1 MPGIKVDISANTS
14 DLDAALRKVEE
25 TLKRINQPGVANAT
39 DVDTQ
44 AATRQLDDL
53 QKAAQRVKESLSA
66 VAAPDLGAAGTQATR
81 SLGEAQ
87 KAVDALQ
94 QKLDALG
101 RMPGPAAATKSID
114 DVAEAARRAAAATA
128 ELNQATE
135 RPTPTVDRGADNAR
149 RQADELQRAA
159 RIQQQLGRDG
169 IQITREQ
176 ASATQRAYDTLR
188 TSGVS
193 GSRPLRSIELDD
205 FLGGGYRR
213 TALDPQDAE
222 RKRRQVME
230 YLGRET
236 GIDALA
242 HPASTEAPAQSGVA
256 HEEQLRRERIQRQLE
271 REGIRVG
278 RERIAVTKREI
289 EDIRET
295 QARAARGSGRNARVF
310 RALPTED
317 ILAGNFEGLAEDPR
331 EAQRLGNGAREHL
344 LKKSRLRS
352 RPGSRLARIMGSRR
366 MGALAGVAGGV
377 LASGNVSGMLGEAGA
392 AAGSGLGAVAGL
404 ALGGPV
410 GAAVGF
416 FASKLLGGA
425 GSAVGSRVGAA
436 TQEAEMYHDLRM
448 AVGPLTT
455 DFMRLRDSVRFF
467 GHGLGLADNQLAQY
481 ARVYAGIAGGTDA
494 DLIGRRVG
502 QAAGFARGFGA
513 DPQTAVQF
521 FATMQR
527 LGMDRRPGDDRR
539 LALQIAGALQRGG
552 TTAQFGQVLSALNG
566 MAVAQ
571 SRLSLTRPNVAG
583 MAQFMSMLTSS
594 GVPGLSV
601 DPQASASIMQRITAA
616 LSHGGAAGRAS
627 RVFSMAAYQSA
638 LGPAFNAFDAPFID
652 EAGPFTDVGVEYAA
666 KLARDNARAAA
677 DRRRGNTSALRS
689 DEDSAR
695 HDRAMESA
703 GRGKT
708 SLGMT
713 LSLLRRQ
720 YAGQPRDVYLQAM
733 ARQLG
738 ISENQAD
745 VVDTELSVL
754 GHGSVMGGADTIART
769 LHRLHIDPTTLRMRN
784 IGAVAQAMGLSGTQ
798 LTAEAKKLLALDGSR
813 SIGADAQKA
822 IRHDLSTGNVKTL
835 RDDVI
840 RAVATHDTTQDAG
853 QQARQQRADM
863 LNELQRL
870 AAGLIGPTA
879 AVQGGIAELVRHF
892 APNSPEAKRLNAE
905 DAVRNAEQVLHE
917 IPAQDNAAAKRL
929 TEQEALKHGALYL
942 YSASKLAG
950 LVGETVNDAREARQS
965 AVNAANKAITAANAD
980 PVAGLQG
987 MPQIDAY
994 GRVKGHPGAT
1004 GSWDIKP
1011 SGSSGSWVPSRA
1023 HQDASPH
1030 AGHLDP
1036 TAFREPLNLLN
1047 DNPGNIRYG
1056 AFARRLGAT
1065 GENHGYAVFASRG
1078 AGSRAMDALLKSY
1091 VSRGYDTLSKI
1102 IHRWAPSADD
1112 NDPDAYAKAVSKWA
1126 GVGINT
1132 PLSAGDTR
1140 TLSRVAQAM
1149 SRFEGS
1155 ARAYVAPRPI
1165 PREYRQR
1172 DRAAVQ
1178 QTAYV
1183 GGAFNGTFR
1192 LVDERGHEVAPPI
1205 LQTVVGAP
1213 QPFGVA
1219 V

>member
-25 TLKRINQPGVANAT
+25 TLKRINQSGAGNAT
-39 DVDTQ
+39 GVDTQ

-53 QKAAQRVKESLSA
+53 QKAAQRVKESLSG
-66 VAAPDLGAAGTQATR
+66 VAAPDLGAVGTQAAH
-81 SLGEAQ
+81 SLAEAQ
-87 KAVDALQ
+87 KAIDALQ

-101 RMPGPAAATKSID
+101 RTPGGGAAAKSID
-114 DVAEAARRAAAATA
+114 DVAEAARRAAAATE
-128 ELNQATE
+128 ELNHATG
-135 RPTPTVDRGADNAR
+135 RLPPTVDRGADNAR

-193 GSRPLRSIELDD
+193 GSRPLRNIELDD

-242 HPASTEAPAQSGVA
+242 HPQGAEAPAQSSVA
-256 HEEQLRRERIQRQLE
+256 HEEQLRRDRIQRQLE

-278 RERIAVTKREI
+278 RERISVTKREI

-295 QARAARGSGRNARVF
+295 QIRAARGSGRNARVF

-317 ILAGNFEGLAEDPR
+317 ILAGNFESLSEDPR
-331 EAQRLGNGAREHL
+331 EAQRLGNVAREHL
-344 LKKSRLRS
+344 LKKSRLRA

-366 MGALAGVAGGV
+366 MGALAGAAGGV

-392 AAGSGLGAVAGL
+392 VAGSGIGAVAGL

-436 TQEAEMYHDLRM
+436 AQEAAMFHDLRM

-455 DFMRLRDSVRFF
+455 DFTRLRDSVRFF
-467 GHGLGLADNQLAQY
+467 GRGLGLAYNQLAQY
-481 ARVYAGIAGGTDA
+481 ARVYAGIAGGSDA

-571 SRLSLTRPNVAG
+571 ARLSLTRPNVAG
-583 MAQFMSMLTSS
+583 MAQFMSMLTGS
-594 GVPGLSV
+594 GAPGLSV
-601 DPQASASIMQRITAA
+601 DPQAAASIMQRITAA
-616 LSHGGAAGRAS
+616 LSHGGADGRAS

-638 LGPAFNAFDAPFID
+638 LGPAFKAFDAPFID

-666 KLARDNARAAA
+666 KVARDNARIAA
-677 DRRRGNTSALRS
+677 DRRRGDASALRK
-689 DEDSAR
+689 DEASAQ

-708 SLGMT
+708 PLGMN

-720 YAGQPRDVYLQAM
+720 YAGQPRDVYLQAV
-733 ARQLG
+733 ARHLG

-745 VVDTELSVL
+745 VMDTRLSIL
-754 GHGSVMGGADTIART
+754 GHGSVMGGADTVAKT
-769 LHRLHIDPTTLRMRN
+769 LQRLHIDPTSLRMRN
-784 IGAVAQAMGLSGTQ
+784 IGAVVQAMGMSGTQ
-798 LTAEAKKLLALDGSR
+798 LHTEG
-813 SIGADAQKA
+813 
-822 IRHDLSTGNVKTL
+822 KTL
-835 RDDVI
+835 LGLTGSQALSDTDQAALKKALAGHDTRALRDQVI
-840 RAVATHDTTQDAG
+840 KDVATHDTTQDAG
-853 QQARQQRADM
+853 QEARQQRTDM

-879 AVQGGIAELVRHF
+879 SVQHGIAELVRHI
-892 APNSPEAKRLNAE
+892 APDSPEAKRLNAE
-905 DAVRNAEQVLHE
+905 DAVRNAQRVLHK
-917 IPAQDNAAAKRL
+917 IPAGDDAAAWKL
-929 TEQEALKHGALYL
+929 AQQEALKHGLL
-942 YSASKLAG
+942 HLSANELAVLASG
-950 LVGETVNDAREARQS
+950 TVNSAREMRKS
-965 AVNAANKAITAANAD
+965 VMDAANKAVVAANAD
-980 PVAGLQG
+980 PVAGLPG

-994 GRVKGHPGAT
+994 GRAKKHPGAT
-1004 GSWDIKP
+1004 GSWDGKS
-1011 SGSSGSWVPSRA
+1011 SGASGSWTPSDT
-1023 HQDASPH
+1023 HQGAAAH

-1036 TAFREPLNLLN
+1036 TAFRGPLNLLN

-1091 VSRGYDTLSKI
+1091 VSRGYNTLSKI

-1155 ARAYVAPRPI
+1155 ARAYVAPRAI

-1172 DRAAVQ
+1172 DRATVQ

-1183 GGAFNGTFR
+1183 GGAFHGTFH
-1192 LVDERGHEVAPPI
+1192 LVDERGHEMAPPI
-1205 LQTVVGAP
+1205 LQTVIGAP